1 MKKFFCRTQMVL
13 VLVILILI
21 LGISTNVY
29 ANASNVAVGNKYKFN
44 GSAWCVFKTFDAA
57 EELDD
62 NYLVRYLKNGET
74 ITVKAKKGNVLK
86 IANNEFIYYGS
97 TAEKY
102 FKKVATTSK
111 NTEVNNLKNPD
122 VVTDKDNIIRVR
134 YSAKDVVNNKSTKN
148 GTDKNVCLYYAKR
161 MMGNN
166 KIKLNGQKTTNNLF
180 NTIIKEINSGRP
192 ILIKARKSAQEKW
205 RFVLIYA
212 YNNDKNITNRSK
224 FYIIDPLKGTYDN
237 LKNYQVE
244 AGTKAGKYVY
254 ITIKGEHANE
264 LKKQQLENSST
275 SINTNNSNTTVNNS
289 TSTGTQ
295 SGNKYTARN
304 KKVFT
309 LYKQTDYNQ
318 WYWDNTIATDG
329 CGPTSCA
336 IIASGYG
343 SKDSPATVVN
353 NNGCWYGA
361 VDPMVRYLRNKG
373 IKDVFVETYPS
384 NNYILQKLEEGY
396 KIIVNVQDGYV
407 GSQYYW
413 GHYYTILDVQKGTS
427 KVFVGEPYTPR
438 NGWYD
443 ISELTSKVYVIFAK

>member
-264 LKKQQLENSST
+264 LKKKQLENSST
-275 SINTNNSNTTVNNS
+275 SINTNNSNATVN

-309 LYKQTDYNQ
+309 LYKQTDYYQ
-318 WYWDNTIATDG
+318 RYWDNTIATDG
-329 CGPTSCA
+329 CGPSSCA

-343 SKDSPATVVN
+343 SKDSPATIVAN
-353 NNGCWYGA
+353 MDYEWCGA
-361 VDPMVRYLRNKG
+361 VSPMVDYLESKG
-373 IKDVFVETYPS
+373 LDVFVTYNGSVS
-384 NNYILQKLEEGY
+384 NSYILNKLEEGY
-396 KIIVNVQDGYV
+396 KLIVNVQSGYV
-407 GSQYYW
+407 GNQYYW

-427 KVFVGEPYTPR
+427 KVFVGEPYYTES
-438 NGWYD
+438 GWYD
-443 ISELTSKVYVIFAK
+443 ISELTGKEHIIFAK